1 MLDLMLSTLVG
12 LLTVDRMMFMM
23 IGVTVGIFIGVLP
36 GLGGIAGLSLMLP
49 FVYGMEPIAA
59 VAMLIGLLAVVP
71 TADTFS
77 SVLMGISGGS
87 SAQATVVDGFPM
99 AKRGEAARALSAAF
113 FASMIG
119 GLFGAL
125 VLTGTVIVARPLI
138 LSFGSAELFM
148 LTLFG
153 LSTVAALS
161 GGNLAK
167 GIAAASLGL
176 VFGMVGAAPATGEYR
191 LDFDMLYLSDGLQLT
206 IVGLAVFAL
215 PEMFDLLRGGGSI
228 AQGQRLGRGWLQ
240 GLRDT
245 LAARW
250 LVLRCSVI
258 GSVVGIVPGI
268 GNSVVPW
275 LSYTHAVQTTKDKSQ
290 FGKGEPR
297 GVIGPESANNATL
310 GGDLMPTLMFGIP
323 GSGSMALFLAGMVL
337 LGLQPGPAM
346 ADRHLDVTYT
356 IIWSLA
362 IANVIGTALCIVL
375 APQIA
380 RLTFVRYVLV
390 APFMMLIITF
400 AAFQATRSFSDLLA
414 LLVLGVL
421 GMFLRRF
428 GWSRAAFLI
437 GFVLSTDTER
447 YLYQA
452 VQFQGAA
459 FLSRPLVLVLIA
471 LTLFSL
477 WVGIRQNKR
486 NAISTEG
493 DIEQSRA
500 KVLWPQVAFTA
511 VVLGFFAFAIIDGQK
526 NSFLAM
532 LFPVIVGCVG
542 AVTAVMVLFAQSRG
556 PAFAGTA
563 NFDTEAQT
571 TDKGPWIFAAWFA
584 GLIALT
590 ALIGFYAAL
599 LLFFVVFLRVIA
611 RSDWRQILVLTACAG
626 GATLGL
632 AWALNLVFPGG
643 LLQAYFDLPWPFR

>member
-1 MLDLMLSTLVG
+1 MMDVILSALIG
-12 LLTVDRMMFMM
+12 LLTVERMMFMM
-23 IGVTVGIFIGVLP
+23 LGVTVGIVIGVLP

-59 VAMLIGLLAVVP
+59 IAMLIGLLAVVP

-77 SVLMGISGGS
+77 SVLMGISGGT
-87 SAQATVVDGFPM
+87 SAQATVIDGFPM

-119 GLFGAL
+119 GLVGAL
-125 VLTGTVIVARPLI
+125 VLTATVVVARPLI

-161 GGNLAK
+161 GGNLPK
-167 GIAAASLGL
+167 GIAAACLGL
-176 VFGMVGAAPATGEYR
+176 VFGMIGAAPATGEYR
-191 LDFDMLYLSDGLQLT
+191 LDFDLLYLSDGLQLT
-206 IVGLAVFAL
+206 VVGLAVFAL
-215 PEMFDLLRGGGSI
+215 PEMFDLLRGGGAI

-245 LAARW
+245 LKSWW
-250 LVLRCSVI
+250 LVIRCSGI
-258 GSVVGIVPGI
+258 GAVVGVIPGI

-275 LSYTHAVQTTKDKSQ
+275 LSYTHTVQTTKDKSQ

-310 GGDLMPTLMFGIP
+310 GGDLLPTLMFGIP
-323 GSGSMALFLAGMVL
+323 GSGSMALFLAGMIL

-346 ADRHLDVTYT
+346 ADRHLDVTYS

-362 IANVIGTALCIVL
+362 IANVLGTALCIIL

-414 LLVLGVL
+414 LLALGAL
-421 GMFLRRF
+421 GMFMRRF

-452 VQFQGAA
+452 VQFSGLT
-459 FLSRPLVLVLIA
+459 FLQRPLVLVLVA

-493 DIEQSRA
+493 DIETSRA
-500 KVLWPQVAFTA
+500 TVLWPQVVFSG
-511 VVLGFFAFAIIDGQK
+511 VVLLVFAFAIYEGMR

-532 LFPVIVGCVG
+532 LFPVTVGVVG
-542 AVTAVMVLFAQSRG
+542 TAMALMVMFAQSRG
-556 PAFAGTA
+556 AAVAGNA
-563 NFDTEAQT
+563 NFDTEAQAA
-571 TDKGPWIFAAWFA
+571 DKGPWVFAGWFA
-584 GLIALT
+584 GLIGLT
-590 ALIGFYAAL
+590 AFIGFYGAV
-599 LLFFVVFLRVIA
+599 LLFFAGFLRVVA
-611 RSDWRQILVLTACAG
+611 RSDWRQIILLTACAG
-626 GATLGL
+626 GATLAL
-632 AWALNLVFPGG
+632 AYALNLVFPGG
-643 LLQAYFDLPWPFR
+643 FLQEYTRLPWPFR

>member
-1 MLDLMLSTLVG
+1 
-12 LLTVDRMMFMM
+12 
-23 IGVTVGIFIGVLP
+23 
-36 GLGGIAGLSLMLP
+36 
-49 FVYGMEPIAA
+49 
-59 VAMLIGLLAVVP
+59 
-71 TADTFS
+71 
-77 SVLMGISGGS
+77 
-87 SAQATVVDGFPM
+87 
-99 AKRGEAARALSAAF
+99 
-113 FASMIG
+113 
-119 GLFGAL
+119 
-125 VLTGTVIVARPLI
+125 
-138 LSFGSAELFM
+138 
-148 LTLFG
+148 
-153 LSTVAALS
+153 
-161 GGNLAK
+161 
-167 GIAAASLGL
+167 
-176 VFGMVGAAPATGEYR
+176 
-191 LDFDMLYLSDGLQLT
+191 
-206 IVGLAVFAL
+206 
-215 PEMFDLLRGGGSI
+215 
-228 AQGQRLGRGWLQ
+228 
-240 GLRDT
+240 
-245 LAARW
+245 
-250 LVLRCSVI
+250 
-258 GSVVGIVPGI
+258 
-268 GNSVVPW
+268 
-275 LSYTHAVQTTKDKSQ
+275 
-290 FGKGEPR
+290 
-297 GVIGPESANNATL
+297 
-310 GGDLMPTLMFGIP
+310 
-323 GSGSMALFLAGMVL
+323 MVL

-390 APFMMLIITF
+390 APFMMLIVTF

-511 VVLGFFAFAIIDGQK
+511 VVVGFFAFAIIDGQK

-542 AVTAVMVLFAQSRG
+542 AVTAAMVLFAQSRG

-643 LLQAYFDLPWPFR
+643 LLQAYFDLPWPLR